1 MNHSFNTEM
10 AKKYGLLEAVL
21 LENIAHWLDKNLSNN
36 ANFKEGRYW
45 TYNSS
50 KGFAQQFDYASAHQI
65 RRALDSLVEKNVLLR
80 NSFNKVG
87 FDKTSWYTFTDE
99 FMLSPDFPFG
109 KFAKSSGISANASG
123 KFAKPIPNIN
133 TDINAESS
141 NSQKYPD
148 CPHGKLI
155 DLFGDK
161 VPELPKPRI
170 WTVRRNKDM
179 AARWKWVMSQKDDSG
194 QLKRTTQEA
203 GVEFFAGF
211 FDYIAS
217 SDFLTGR
224 SGAWTKCDLPWLMK
238 EENFAKVI
246 EGNYEN
252 KGV

>member
-1 MNHSFNTEM
+1 M
-10 AKKYGLLEAVL
+10 AIKRGPRAEGNFYILDKSISEDCSLSWAARGLLIFL
-21 LENIAHWLDKNLSNN
+21 LGKPDHWEVSVQHLINQTEDARIKS
-36 ANFKEGRYW
+36 GRD
-45 TYNSS
+45 SV
-50 KGFAQQFDYASAHQI
+50 
-65 RRALDSLVEKNVLLR
+65 RALLKELLDAGYIFR
-80 NSFNKVG
+80 NAVHG
-87 FDKTSWYTFTDE
+87 AD
-99 FMLSPDFPFG
+99 G
-109 KFAKSSGISANASG
+109 KFGGYEYIVSESKVSPSTDKPSTDDPGTANPPLVSIEVLTRNDEEQISSSHQKS
-123 KFAKPIPNIN
+123 
-133 TDINAESS
+133 
-141 NSQKYPD
+141 D
-148 CPHGKLI
+148 CPHQLLI
-155 DLFGDK
+155 DIFATK

-170 WTVRRNKDM
+170 WTGKRSKDM

>member
-1 MNHSFNTEM
+1 M
-10 AKKYGLLEAVL
+10 AIKRGVRAEGNFYILDKSISEDSHLSWAARGLLIFL
-21 LENIAHWLDKNLSNN
+21 LGKPDHWEVSVQHLINQTDGARIKS
-36 ANFKEGRYW
+36 GRD
-45 TYNSS
+45 SV
-50 KGFAQQFDYASAHQI
+50 
-65 RRALDSLVEKNVLLR
+65 RALLKELLDAGYIVR
-80 NSFNKVG
+80 NAVHG
-87 FDKTSWYTFTDE
+87 FDGKFGGYEYIVSESKVSPSTANP
-99 FMLSPDFPFG
+99 SPDEPCTAYPPQVSIDVLESIED
-109 KFAKSSGISANASG
+109 KKSISNH
-123 KFAKPIPNIN
+123 
-133 TDINAESS
+133 ESQ
-141 NSQKYPD
+141 N
-148 CPHGKLI
+148 CPHQDLI
-155 DLFGDK
+155 DLFARK

-170 WTVRRNKDM
+170 WTGKRSKDM